1 MTRTTRPAL
10 PAGLLLALLALGCPP
25 RPPAPAPALAQDQ
38 GTEPGKQAISA
49 PTPWVPV
56 RPAAGLPL
64 LEAPARVL
72 LSPEA
77 TAEVVPPFRG
87 RVTRIHVRPGQRV
100 DRGAPIIDVVMPE
113 LLRAAGAYLAA
124 GTRLAAYGKRRAQ
137 LQSLRGEGLV
147 RLSDLAEVE
156 TQTAE
161 AQADQQAALG
171 TLRGAD
177 LGGADAARL
186 LQGGGT
192 LTLRAPIPGI
202 VTHVRATLGETH
214 ENTDLPLCTIAGE
227 GGVQIE
233 ARLGRSLPADAQVS
247 FVSATGLTVPLRPL
261 SSAPVV
267 DPRDGTT
274 LAWFAPAEDRRTAGL
289 PGGLQGRLR
298 AVLSGGAQPGDG
310 GAAVPVAIPARALL
324 PDARGAAVL
333 RRRGGQAAQVAVEVL
348 STSGA
353 DALVRGDLLPGDEVA
368 ADAGLARAG
377 GEGEP

>member
-1 MTRTTRPAL
+1 
-10 PAGLLLALLALGCPP
+10 
-25 RPPAPAPALAQDQ
+25 
-38 GTEPGKQAISA
+38 
-49 PTPWVPV
+49 VPV

-87 RVTRIHVRPGQRV
+87 RITRIHVRPGQKV
-100 DRGAPIIDVVMPE
+100 ARGAPIIDVVMPE

-124 GTRLAAYGKRRAQ
+124 GTRLGAYGKRRAQ

-156 TQTAE
+156 THIAE

-171 TLRGAD
+171 TLRAAD
-177 LGGADAARL
+177 LSGADAARL

-192 LTLRAPIPGI
+192 LTLRAPIPGVI
-202 VTHVRATLGETH
+202 THVRATLGETH
-214 ENTDLPLCTIAGE
+214 ENTDLPLATIAGE

-233 ARLGRSLPADAQVS
+233 ARLGRPLPAGAQVS
-247 FVSATGLTVPLRPL
+247 FISATGTTVPLRSL

-274 LAWFAPAEDRRTAGL
+274 LAWFAPAEEARAAGL
-289 PGGLQGRLR
+289 PGGTQGRLR
-298 AVLSGGAQPGDG
+298 AVLSDGAPAPDGG
-310 GAAVPVAIPARALL
+310 GAAPVAIPARALL
-324 PDARGAAVL
+324 PDPRGAAVL
-333 RRRGGQAAQVAVEVL
+333 RRRAGQVAQVAVEVL
-348 STSGA
+348 STSGT
-353 DALVRGDLLPGDEVA
+353 DALVRGDLRPGDEVA
-368 ADAGLARAG
+368 ADAGLAQAG
-377 GEGEP
+377 GGNEP